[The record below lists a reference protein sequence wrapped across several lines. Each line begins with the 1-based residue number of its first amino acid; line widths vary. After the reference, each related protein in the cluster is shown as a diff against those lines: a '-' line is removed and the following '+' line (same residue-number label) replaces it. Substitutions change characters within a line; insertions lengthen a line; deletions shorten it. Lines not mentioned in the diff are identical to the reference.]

1 MKQYKKLVRDKI
13 PEIINKDGYSCSV
26 LKLTNDE
33 DFANS
38 LAVKLL
44 EESIEYAN
52 IDDSVEELADL
63 FTVFIYILSVKGVSF
78 SDFLKIYSKKLEE
91 KGGFDERY
99 FLIETTEEE

>member
-52 IDDSVEELADL
+52 NDDSVEELADL

>member
-44 EESIEYAN
+44 EEYIEYAN
-52 IDDSVEELADL
+52 NDDSVEELADL

>member
-44 EESIEYAN
+44 EESVEYAN
-52 IDDSVEELADL
+52 NDDSVEELADL

>member
-13 PEIINKDGYSCSV
+13 PEIINKDGYSCNV

-52 IDDSVEELADL
+52 NDDSVEELADL

>member
-52 IDDSVEELADL
+52 NDDSVEELADL

-91 KGGFDERY
+91 KGGFDEKY

>member
-52 IDDSVEELADL
+52 NDNSVEELADL

>member
-52 IDDSVEELADL
+52 NDDSVGELADL

-91 KGGFDERY
+91 KGGFDEKY